1 MTKRFAL
8 HAKSVHT
15 LPVGVHN
22 DGMGLRLIVKESLK
36 KDGTRL
42 GFTRSWVLRAIVN
55 GKRRDIGLGSLNIK
69 SLAEARQQADEIRRQ
84 IVAGTYEPVREKN
97 IKPEIPK
104 FGPFA
109 DDYIS
114 SQKAG
119 WKNDKHIAQWSM
131 TMRVYA
137 DPIRDIPVDQITST
151 NVRDLLLPIWTSKPE
166 TATRTRERIER
177 ILDAARAAWHID
189 ENRANPA
196 RLKGNLDL
204 LLPRRKKGEKQH
216 HAAMD
221 YRDLP
226 VFFKELQERVSPA
239 SLALQLT
246 ILTAAR
252 TSETLLSEWQE
263 IDFKSQLWTI
273 PADRM
278 KRSRTHRVPL
288 CHLAIEI
295 LQKMEPLKDETNFV
309 FPGQRIQRPL
319 SNQAME
325 MLLRRMGRKTGVT
338 VHGFRSS
345 FRDWAGDKT
354 SHAREVIEAALSHA
368 VGDTTEAAYRRS
380 DALDKRRKLMAEWEA
395 YLLSS

>member
-1 MTKRFAL
+1 MTKRFTL
-8 HAKSVHT
+8 HAKSVQS
-15 LPVGVHN
+15 LPFGVHN

-55 GKRRDIGLGSLNIK
+55 GKRRDIGLGSLNVK

-84 IVAGTYEPVREKN
+84 IAAGTYEPIREKN
-97 IKPEIPK
+97 VKPEIPK
-104 FGPFA
+104 FGTFA
-109 DDYIS
+109 DDYINA
-114 SQKAG
+114 QKAG

-131 TMRVYA
+131 TMNVYA
-137 DPIRDIPVDQITST
+137 APIRDMPVDQISTT
-151 NVRDLLLPIWTSKPE
+151 NVRDLLIPIWTTKQE

-177 ILDAARAAWHID
+177 ILDAARAAGHIYGY
-189 ENRANPA
+189 RANPA

-226 VFFKELQERVSPA
+226 AFFKELREREAPA

-252 TSETLLSEWQE
+252 TSETLLSEWAE

-273 PADRM
+273 PAERM

-288 CHLAIEI
+288 CKSAIDVLKI
-295 LQKMEPLKDETNFV
+295 MEPLRDETNYI
-309 FPGQRIQRPL
+309 FPGQRINRPL

-345 FRDWAGDKT
+345 FRD
-354 SHAREVIEAALSHA
+354 
-368 VGDTTEAAYRRS
+368 
-380 DALDKRRKLMAEWEA
+380 
-395 YLLSS
+395 

>member
-8 HAKSVHT
+8 HAKSVNT

-84 IVAGTYEPVREKN
+84 IAAGNYEPVREKN
-97 IKPEIPK
+97 IKPEIPR
-104 FGPFA
+104 FGTFA
-109 DDYIS
+109 DDYIG

-131 TMRVYA
+131 TMKVYA
-137 DPIRDIPVDQITST
+137 APIRDIAVDQITTT
-151 NVRDLLLPIWTSKPE
+151 NVRDLLIPIWTSKPE

-177 ILDAARAAWHID
+177 ILDAARAAGHID

-226 VFFKELQERVSPA
+226 VFFKELQEREAAA
-239 SLALQLT
+239 SFALQLT

-252 TSETLLSEWQE
+252 TSEILLSEWSE

-278 KRSRTHRVPL
+278 KRPRTHRVPL
-288 CHLAIEI
+288 CKTAIEVLKI
-295 LQKMEPLKDETNFV
+295 MEPLRNETSYI
-309 FPGQRIQRPL
+309 FPGQRINRPL

-345 FRDWAGDKT
+345 FRDWAGDQT
-354 SHAREVIEAALSHA
+354 GHAREVIEAALSHA
-368 VGDTTEAAYRRS
+368 VGDSTEAAYRRS
-380 DALDKRRKLMAEWEA
+380 DALEKRRKLMSEWEA